1 MALTLGPMTLPTAPS
16 LVAGVGGATAGSVT
30 GTQRFDGDGVL
41 VPLLSPDRA
50 VLTDQLRVAAVLART
65 ADVGLYVFSPYTG
78 THRSIPA
85 TADLTADEER
95 ALLSWASEDACPETH
110 GGTFEYTRELVGGIL
125 DRVRDADVDSL
136 VVPSG
141 SDAGRFRRGLVD
153 RLAVRADCD
162 VITVN
167 GRRGFDEV
175 PSLLLAVADGPHSG
189 LATDLAARVAA
200 DCDAWIDVLHVV
212 EEDAPARTRE
222 RAETR
227 VEEAV
232 ERVGRPDSTTSWVL
246 EAGDV
251 ADAIVDQSAY
261 YAVTVVGAPTSGR
274 LRQLVFGST
283 NRAIRS
289 GARSVVLSARVQST
303 PVE

>member
-1 MALTLGPMTLPTAPS
+1 MAVPLGIMTLPTVPS
-16 LVAGVGGATAGSVT
+16 LVTGVDGVTAGPAT

-41 VPLLSPDRA
+41 VPLLSADRA
-50 VLTDQLRVAAVLART
+50 VLTDQLRVAASLART
-65 ADVGLYVFSPYTG
+65 ADIGLYVFSPYTG

-85 TADLTADEER
+85 TSALTREDER
-95 ALLSWASEDACPETH
+95 ALLAWASEHVSPDRDE
-110 GGTFEYTRELVGGIL
+110 GTIGYTRELVGGIL
-125 DRVRDADVDSL
+125 DCVRDTDVDSL

-167 GRRGFDEV
+167 GRHGFDEV

-189 LATDLAARVAA
+189 LATDVAARVAA

-212 EEDAPARTRE
+212 DEDAPARTRE
-222 RAETR
+222 RAEAR

-232 ERVGRPDSTTSWVL
+232 QRIGRPDSTTPWVL
-246 EAGDV
+246 EADDV
-251 ADAIVDQSAY
+251 AGAIVEQSAY
-261 YAVTVVGAPTSGR
+261 YAVTVVGAPTSSR

-283 NRAIRS
+283 NRTIRS
-289 GARSVVLSARVQST
+289 GARSVVLSARIQPT
-303 PVE
+303 PVG